1 MTTPSEQL
9 KTEGGN
15 RIGVTDEELL
25 SALNATGDP
34 EVGIGL
40 VDLGLVAMLD
50 EEDGFV
56 RVGLRITT
64 PRCPFQPYIM
74 LEAHRRLLM
83 VRGVVGAEIV
93 LLNDPPWHPDLMS
106 ESAKEKLGYISTG
119 GVVEEMH
126 VPIIHIG
133 RDPDDDDE

>member
-1 MTTPSEQL
+1 MITTPSEQPR
-9 KTEGGN
+9 TEGGN
-15 RIGVTDEELL
+15 RIGVSDEELL
-25 SALNATGDP
+25 RALNETGDP
-34 EVGIGL
+34 EIGIGL

-56 RVGLRITT
+56 RVGLRCTT

-74 LEAHRRLLM
+74 LEAHRRLLQ

-93 LLNDPPWHPDLMS
+93 LLGDPPWHPDLMS
-106 ESAKEKLGYISTG
+106 ESAKEKLGYVSQGSLVI
-119 GVVEEMH
+119 EELH

-133 RDPDDDDE
+133 RNPDEE

>member
-9 KTEGGN
+9 RREGG
-15 RIGVTDEELL
+15 RSDLVSDEELL
-25 SALNATGDP
+25 RALNGMGDP

-50 EEDGFV
+50 VEAGFV

-74 LEAHRRLLM
+74 LEAHRRLLE
-83 VRGVVGAEIV
+83 VSGVVGVEIV

-106 ESAKEKLGYISTG
+106 ETAKERIGYVSLGGPT
-119 GVVEEMH
+119 EEVH

-133 RDPDDDDE
+133 HELDDEE